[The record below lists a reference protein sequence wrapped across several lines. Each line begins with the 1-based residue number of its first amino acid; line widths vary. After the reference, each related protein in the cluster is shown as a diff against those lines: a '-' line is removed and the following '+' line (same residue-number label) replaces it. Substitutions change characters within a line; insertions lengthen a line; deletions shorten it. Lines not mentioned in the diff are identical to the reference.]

1 MPKVKIEKDLY
12 QRVKQFSEQAGYS
25 SVDEFLTHLLE
36 KVLNVPESGESDE
49 DLLKRLKGLG
59 YIS

>member
-12 QRVKQFSEQAGYS
+12 QKVKQFSKNAGYS
-25 SVDEFLTHLLE
+25 SVEEFLAHLLE
-36 KVLNVPESGESDE
+36 KVVIETEPGEYDE
-49 DLLKRLKGLG
+49 DLLKRLEGLG

>member
-36 KVLNVPESGESDE
+36 KVVNVPESGESDE

>member
-12 QRVKQFSEQAGYS
+12 QKVKQFSEQAGYS

-36 KVLNVPESGESDE
+36 KVVNVPESGESDE

>member
-12 QRVKQFSEQAGYS
+12 QKVKQFSEQAGYS